1 MGEKD
6 ALVLEVS
13 NLSKSYGARS
23 AVDGISF
30 GIHAGEIFGLL
41 GPNGAG
47 KTTTI
52 GVIATI
58 LRPSDGVVRVNGDS
72 AAGKLGAVRR
82 KVGLVPQQICL
93 YPSLTS
99 EENLRFFGKM
109 YGLSDEALGVRVE
122 SMLGLV
128 GLSPRRNDRVA
139 TFSGGMR
146 RRLNLA
152 CGLIHE
158 PELLLLDEPTV
169 GLDPQS
175 RERIFS
181 VVEELAARG
190 VAVLYTTHYME
201 EAERLCHRVA
211 IMDEGR
217 FVAEG
222 TPRELSAKVGA
233 GRTVAITFEKAPGPE
248 LRARLVSEGSRPSR
262 QAGPYVFQLA
272 GDSVE
277 ELVPELMTLASA
289 EQNPI
294 KELVVHQPNLGEV
307 FLHLTGKELRD

>member
-1 MGEKD
+1 MAADKV
-6 ALVLEVS
+6 VLEVS
-13 NLSKSYGARS
+13 ALSKSYGERR
-23 AVDGISF
+23 AVRGISF
-30 GIHAGEIFGLL
+30 SIHAGEIFGLL

-52 GVIATI
+52 AVIATI
-58 LRPSDGVVRVNGDS
+58 I
-72 AAGKLGAVRR
+72 AANEGAVRVDGQSATGEVDALR
-82 KVGLVPQQICL
+82 KKVGLVPQQVCL
-93 YPSLTS
+93 YPTLSA
-99 EENLRFFGKM
+99 EENLRFFGRM
-109 YGLSDEALGVRVE
+109 YGLEGARLEARVE
-122 SMLGLV
+122 SMLELAGLAT
-128 GLSPRRNDRVA
+128 RRHDGVA
-139 TFSGGMR
+139 HFSGGMQ

-181 VVEELAARG
+181 AVEELAARG
-190 VAVLYTTHYME
+190 MAVLYTTHYME
-201 EAERLCHRVA
+201 EAERLCHRLA

-222 TPRELSAKVGA
+222 TSHQLAALVGSEQ
-233 GRTVAITFEKAPGPE
+233 TVVVTFEMAPAGK
-248 LRARLVSEGSRPSR
+248 LRARLLEEGAR
-262 QAGPYVFQLA
+262 QAGPYQFQLA

-277 ELVPELMTLASA
+277 QLIPELLQSASA
-289 EQNPI
+289 EKNPI
-294 KELVVHQPNLGEV
+294 RELVVHRPNLGEV